1 MTNKILDLLNK
12 VFTFLASVSTSIT
25 GLADFPP
32 FPFAALALA
41 PLTGTWVYIKMIQ
54 RLITQKKF
62 FVLFHIL
69 DTTALINIF
78 IILVTI
84 SVHVCK
90 SFQV

>member
-41 PLTGTWVYIKMIQ
+41 PLTGTWVYIKMTQ
-54 RLITQKKF
+54 RLITQKKIF
-62 FVLFHIL
+62 CTFSYSRHNCFDQYFH
-69 DTTALINIF
+69 NIGDNF
-78 IILVTI
+78 CSCL
-84 SVHVCK
+84 
-90 SFQV
+90 

>member
-54 RLITQKKF
+54 RLLTQKK
-62 FVLFHIL
+62 
-69 DTTALINIF
+69 
-78 IILVTI
+78 IICTYSNSGLKFWT
-84 SVHVCK
+84 
-90 SFQV
+90 QLL